1 MSTTIATS
9 LSQLAAEAEQLEQD
23 FREKRSKLMAR
34 IRELAKDENEFSDNG
49 NAVATPAPKRGRPK
63 LVSKTEETEA
73 ESATADA
80 PKGRR
85 GRPKGSKNK
94 TSNVDVAKTN
104 VVKPN
109 ERNYD
114 NKISLREAIWQV
126 LDQGPDEWAKHIPDL
141 PEDAEGLKVSEI
153 REIIDM
159 TKIWESSSDNISNQ
173 VQQHLFKLSKVEKKI
188 ARGKDRRYYIVEGAE
203 L

>member
-1 MSTTIATS
+1 MSTATATS
-9 LSQLAAEAEQLEQD
+9 LSELVAEAEQLEQD
-23 FREKRSKLMAR
+23 FRQKRGELMSR
-34 IRELAKDENEFSDNG
+34 IRDCANAEAGDFSVG
-49 NAVATPAPKRGRPK
+49 TSTKRRPK
-63 LVSKTEETEA
+63 AETTSEMD
-73 ESATADA
+73 SAVKPT
-80 PKGRR
+80 GRR

-94 TSNVDVAKTN
+94 SSS
-104 VVKPN
+104 VKPN

-126 LDQGPDEWAKHIPDL
+126 LDQGPEQWAKHLPDL

-153 REIIDM
+153 REIIDL

-173 VQQHLFKLSKVEKKI
+173 VQQHLYKLNKMEKKI